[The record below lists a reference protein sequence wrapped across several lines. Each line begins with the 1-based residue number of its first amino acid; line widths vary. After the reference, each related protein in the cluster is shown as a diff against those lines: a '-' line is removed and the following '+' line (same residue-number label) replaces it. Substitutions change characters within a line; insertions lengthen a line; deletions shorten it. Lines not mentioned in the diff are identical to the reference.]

1 MRKKRILFG
10 ALILLGISALFA
22 AALPFFSGDPQAP
35 SSPSPEPS
43 PDPYSNEYAQLDV
56 SSLDEGVIQVRYI
69 GGAPARV
76 KVQISK

>member
-35 SSPSPEPS
+35 SSPTP
-43 PDPYSNEYAQLDV
+43 
-56 SSLDEGVIQVRYI
+56 
-69 GGAPARV
+69 APPPHPNT
-76 KVQISK
+76 Q